1 MLDPFGKRA
10 ESLIREEFGD
20 LLALL
25 ERVPSAISVE
35 EPISLVSWMLESEN
49 PPQELVEVD
58 NLEELRDLFK
68 FYALLGAA
76 SISPYGLEAEVV
88 KRATLRLYSER
99 IKASKNLSET
109 MLPVV
114 PVGENEIPHN
124 DLNILERRMDRNLSP
139 EEKEKLKIKYK
150 IPIKDLLNLWGA
162 L

>member
-10 ESLIREEFGD
+10 ESLIREEFGGD

-76 SISPYGLEAEVV
+76 SISPPTGLMP
-88 KRATLRLYSER
+88 RSSRG
-99 IKASKNLSET
+99 
-109 MLPVV
+109 LPC
-114 PVGENEIPHN
+114 GCIPR
-124 DLNILERRMDRNLSP
+124 E
-139 EEKEKLKIKYK
+139 
-150 IPIKDLLNLWGA
+150 
-162 L
+162 

>member
-1 MLDPFGKRA
+1 
-10 ESLIREEFGD
+10 
-20 LLALL
+20 
-25 ERVPSAISVE
+25 
-35 EPISLVSWMLESEN
+35 MLESEN

-114 PVGENEIPHN
+114 PVGENEIP
-124 DLNILERRMDRNLSP
+124 IMT
-139 EEKEKLKIKYK
+139 
-150 IPIKDLLNLWGA
+150 
-162 L
+162 